1 MKNIAPRTFRGRLI
15 GAGLALSALAL
26 AAGFGLSSTGD
37 AREAAAP
44 QAVAVS
50 VATVEERRA
59 SAWDEFSGR
68 LEAVERVEIR
78 PRVAGVVEEV
88 HFREGALVRQGD
100 LLFTIDARP
109 YAAEVQRAEAEL
121 ASAKSRYA
129 FARVDLDRARQ
140 LVGKGTISKRT
151 LDERV
156 NIYGE
161 AEAALN
167 AAEAALESTRLNLG
181 YTEVRAPISGRVGK
195 AEITTGNLVAAG
207 PGAPVLTTLVSVS
220 PIYASFNADER
231 VVSRALKG
239 LAGKDAHTQVG
250 RIPVRMGTSASDG
263 TPFRGHLQLIDN
275 EVDALSGTIRVR
287 AVFDNEDGS
296 LIPGQFARIRMG
308 QSSARTVLAITE
320 RAVGIDQDKKFV
332 LVVGE
337 DSRVVWREVTLGETF
352 GALREVTN
360 GLSAGER
367 IVVNG
372 LQRVR
377 PGDLVEA
384 RTVSMDAPARVADA
398 GNGGTATH

>member
-1 MKNIAPRTFRGRLI
+1 MKNLAPQSLRGRLI
-15 GAGLALSALAL
+15 GAGLAVSALAV
-26 AAGFGLSSTGD
+26 AAGFGLSSGSD

-44 QAVAVS
+44 QAVTVS

-78 PRVAGVVEEV
+78 PRVAGVIEDV

-109 YAAEVQRAEAEL
+109 YAAEVQQAEAEL
-121 ASAKSRYA
+121 ASAKSRHA
-129 FARVDLDRARQ
+129 FAEVDLGRARQ

-161 AEAALN
+161 AKAALN
-167 AAEAALESTRLNLG
+167 AAQAALEARRLDLG

-239 LAGKDAHTQVG
+239 LSGRDAHTQVG
-250 RIPVRMGTSASDG
+250 QIPVEMGTSASDG

-287 AVFDNEDGS
+287 AVFDNEDGA

-308 QSSARTVLAITE
+308 QPSARTVLAITE

-337 DSRVVWREVTLGETF
+337 DSRIVWREVTLGETF
-352 GALREVTN
+352 GRLREVTN

-398 GNGGTATH
+398 GNGGTVTH